1 MTPTL
6 FKKRIRQSIS
16 DEALQ
21 IALDNNAQ
29 RRVQGRITA
38 FASLPDWQARR
49 QRAHAVRAEVITHL
63 DQYLAQ
69 FIAKVEENGIIVH
82 RAQDAAQAVKLVL
95 DLAENSPQGKNEK
108 NLVPLGDL
116 RGKKLFAKSKS
127 MVSEEIELNHAL
139 EAAGHRVVE
148 TDLGEYIVQ
157 LRGEKPAH
165 IITPAVHLRRH
176 QVGELFHEKLGI
188 PYTEDL
194 STLTDTARKI
204 LREVFL
210 TADVGISGVNFG
222 VAETGTLCIVT
233 NEGNGRMV
241 TTMPPLHI
249 ALMGMERILPTLDDL
264 SLMLSLLPRSAT
276 GQKLSVYTQLIHAP
290 RRRGEMDGALNRHLI
305 IVDNGRSRLQHSDL
319 QEALYC
325 IRCGACLNACPV
337 FRELGGH
344 AYVGADGS
352 IAPYPGPIGSIV
364 SPGLLG
370 LEQFGHLAQAS
381 SLCGACKDACPVDI
395 DLPKL
400 LTRVR
405 AGDPHP
411 NPSPIEGRGQGEGIG
426 LSLMSRVGLR
436 VYGRI
441 ASSPRLFTLSQKL
454 AAVGT
459 RIVSPFSTW
468 LWMPAFTGWGY
479 SKDFPRFATRT
490 FRDRFQAQGQ
500 KMNREAREDRKDC
513 FFSGIL
519 RVEKMKEHTL
529 SMDVEKAIASHSEP
543 FEAKVFTSR
552 TERQSQETLHSER
565 YEVERFSEELTAVG
579 GKVYQL
585 KQTELTAR
593 LIAFLKENQI
603 EAAMLWDAIPGLDE
617 SALAEAGLR
626 LERGP
631 NPTLKAGLTG
641 ALSAIAETGT
651 LVIHSGQG
659 RPLGASLLAEFHI
672 AIIRSSQIVP
682 SLEEALRNNEV
693 RNASALALITGPS
706 RTADIEMTLTIGVH
720 GPKELH
726 VFIVGPD

>member
-1 MTPTL
+1 MTPTQ
-6 FKKRIRQSIS
+6 FKSRIRQSIS

-82 RAQDAAQAVKLVL
+82 RAHDAAEAVKIVL
-95 DLAENSPQGKNEK
+95 ETVGAIHEL
-108 NLVPLGDL
+108 PL
-116 RGKKLFAKSKS
+116 LFAKSKS
-127 MVSEEIELNHAL
+127 MVTEEIELNHAL

-176 QVGELFHEKLGI
+176 QVGQLFHEKLGI
-188 PYTEDL
+188 PYTEEIPI
-194 STLTDTARKI
+194 LTNTARKV

-264 SLMLSLLPRSAT
+264 ALMLSLLPRSAT
-276 GQKLSVYTQLIHAP
+276 GQKLSVYTQLIHSP
-290 RRRGEMDGALNRHLI
+290 RRAGEMDGAPERHLI

-325 IRCGACLNACPV
+325 IRCGACLNSCPV

-344 AYVGADGS
+344 AYVGTDGS

-405 AGDPHP
+405 AG
-411 NPSPIEGRGQGEGIG
+411 NPVDKTKNEKRNGVG
-426 LSLMSRVGLR
+426 LSLMSRIGLQA
-436 VYGRI
+436 YGRI
-441 ASSPRLFTLSQKL
+441 ASSPRLFMFSQKL
-454 AAVGT
+454 AGIGT
-459 RIVSPFSTW
+459 KIASPFSSW
-468 LWMPAFTGWGY
+468 LWIPAFTGWGY
-479 SKDFPRFATRT
+479 SKDFPRFATRI
-490 FRDRFQAQGQ
+490 FRDRFQTQSPKPG
-500 KMNREAREDRKDC
+500 AR
-513 FFSGIL
+513 SLQTGVQSL
-519 RVEKMKEHTL
+519 RVALPKGGQTL
-529 SMDVEKAIASHSEP
+529 PIEP
-543 FEAKVFTSR
+543 
-552 TERQSQETLHSER
+552 TEFPPIKNL
-565 YEVERFSEELTAVG
+565 VERFTEELTAVG
-579 GKVYQL
+579 GKVVQL
-585 KQTELTAR
+585 NQTELSTR

-617 SALAEAGLR
+617 SALTEAGVR
-626 LERGP
+626 LERSP
-631 NPTLKAGLTG
+631 NPNLKAGLTG
-641 ALSAIAETGT
+641 VLSAIADTGT
-651 LVIHSGQG
+651 LVVHSGQG

-672 AIIRSSQIVP
+672 AIFRASQIVP
-682 SLEEALRNNEV
+682 SLDEALRNVEV
-693 RNASALALITGPS
+693 RKASALALITGPS

-726 VFIVGPD
+726 VFIVGSD